1 MSVRSEVIICSFL
14 IVTICFFSPLDQCSL
29 VKFVGLLKELTYG
42 LVNVFYDFS
51 LYLIDFFLSFDF
63 LWTYFLLF
71 LLLNFKLSLIL
82 GLFSF

>member
-1 MSVRSEVIICSFL
+1 MSIRSEVIICSFL

-29 VKFVGLLKELTYG
+29 VIFVGLLKEPTYG
-42 LVNVFYDFS
+42 LVNVLYDFS
-51 LYLIDFFLSFDF
+51 LYFIDFFLSFDF

-71 LLLNFKLSLIL
+71 LLLKFKLSLIL